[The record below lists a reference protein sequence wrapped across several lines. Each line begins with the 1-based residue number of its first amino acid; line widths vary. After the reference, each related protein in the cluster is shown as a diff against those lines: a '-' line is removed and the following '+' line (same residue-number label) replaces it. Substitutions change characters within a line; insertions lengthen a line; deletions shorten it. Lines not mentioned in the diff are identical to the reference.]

1 MSVRREFKSDE
12 PEKAI
17 NYTTLRELSDK
28 IERQIRQI
36 EDRINELSELHK
48 SISGTISSPNT
59 IRYRTIELGGKIGQG
74 FPVLVMDSNP
84 DSYAFYVQESLNFY
98 RLEHKKLTIIR
109 DEVNALLKMNMGDIN
124 VMYLSM
130 SGVPSRIVIFPRTR
144 LDERKSGP

>member
-36 EDRINELSELHK
+36 EDRINELSKLHE
-48 SISGTISSPNT
+48 SISGTISSPT

-84 DSYAFYVQESLNFY
+84 DSYAFYVQESLDFY
-98 RLEHKKLTIIR
+98 RLDHKKLTIIR

>member
-36 EDRINELSELHK
+36 EDRINELSKLH
-48 SISGTISSPNT
+48 ISSPT

-84 DSYAFYVQESLNFY
+84 DSYAFYVQESLDFY

>member
-1 MSVRREFKSDE
+1 MSVRREFKNDE

-48 SISGTISSPNT
+48 SMTGTISSPT

-84 DSYAFYVQESLNFY
+84 DSYAFYVQESLDFY